1 MSSLHLPRVI
11 SQRGK
16 SPMEVERENFEKAQT
31 VAINKA
37 INSQVHPVK
46 EKHVRSAILG
56 TFHENGAGVFWATTS
71 KLPLQ
76 GNAIVCW
83 KFLHVLHKL
92 LREGH
97 ANVILDSQK
106 YISLLRDIGKLWCV
120 ENEGH
125 LKDGY
130 GRLIAAY
137 TKLLIQKLS
146 FHKKNP
152 RIPGSLTMTDEQF
165 NKIFGVD
172 VNNYFE
178 VSCDMLDYLDE
189 ILALQETVFGSLD
202 MSRSNSM
209 TNSGQCRLAPLIPC
223 ILDSCQLYDYLVK
236 SLFKLHS
243 SLPPDTLSGHR
254 DRFLSGYQRLKQFY
268 HQSGNL
274 QYFKNLVQ
282 VPLLPDDP
290 PNFLIASD
298 LSKHVK
304 PVAVVPVEP
313 EPEAEAET
321 PEADGIGFLID
332 TSSPV
337 HESHDKFD
345 ETFGQES
352 MDTFNFNGQPEVDE
366 RDVLIERLTKEIQQ
380 LREEI
385 EQVKLEAQQEVHLL
399 QDEKDQLKKILSELQ
414 LAVDN
419 TLKENEL
426 LKKEVDE
433 AKLYAANA
441 GKLTD
446 SEKLVKANEE
456 KFKKMKEIYGKL
468 REEHVTL
475 LRTHA
480 EINKQLKD
488 EKRLAEEKDML
499 LKEKNLQL
507 EQVQQ
512 EQKVLEESMQQN
524 SDTALSELEKSTTK
538 CENLEKSQ
546 QELSKEIELL
556 KAQKQQLEM
565 DLEDV
570 RVKATALDSSLE
582 KVKSEK
588 EKVEES
594 LSQQVSALQLE
605 LEEAKKSKVT
615 IEENLKEEL
624 DNMES
629 RLKENESAK
638 KNSEETLNKHL
649 TELEAKLQESL
660 NAQQARESQHQE
672 ALKKLYKLLVE
683 SCVKECH
690 VILQTALDQSE
701 NLPHLTVTCS
711 AEYLL
716 DRTYPIYDSISNL
729 RTAHQQYKSN
739 EANVH
744 ELLVSLNGFSHQL
757 SECIIHGFATSHSA
771 QVAAGDELINNCK
784 KAVNESMTTLTAIE
798 QDSEKVNENINKIL
812 ESVKKIQA
820 DAETLLPKIADVKDK
835 EIGDMVESEMQSTTS
850 AVDLAAERIEA
861 MLKKTSEDN
870 TGATLE
876 VNTSILDACTSLMK
890 AIKILLEKS
899 RDLQKEIVAQGRGAS
914 TAKEFYNK
922 HHRWTEGL
930 ITAAKTVG
938 WAATALVEVADKVV
952 QGEGKF
958 EELIVCSKQIAA
970 STAQLVVA
978 SKVKADRES
987 KCLAQ
992 LSNASKMVNEAAGKV
1007 VGSAKTASN
1016 AVEEKSLMDFTTL
1029 SLHQTKQ
1036 QEMQTQLHVIE
1047 LENLLKNERIKLG
1060 NLRKQRYQL
1069 AGESEGWEIDQT
1081 TKS

>member
-16 SPMEVERENFEKAQT
+16 TPMEVERENFEKAQA

-76 GNAIVCW
+76 GNSIVCW

-106 YISLLRDIGKLWCV
+106 YISLLRDIGKLWRF

-268 HQSGNL
+268 HQSGTL

-337 HESHDKFD
+337 HDSHDKFD

-352 MDTFNFNGQPEVDE
+352 MDTFNFNGQPEIDE
-366 RDVLIERLTKEIQQ
+366 RDVLIERLTKEIQL
-380 LREEI
+380 LREEL
-385 EQVKLEAQQEVHLL
+385 EQVKLEAQQKVQLL
-399 QDEKDQLKKILSELQ
+399 QEERDQLKKMLAELQ

-426 LKKEVDE
+426 LKQEVDE
-433 AKLYAANA
+433 AKLYAANT
-441 GKLTD
+441 GKSTD
-446 SEKLVKANEE
+446 SDKLIKANEE

-475 LRTHA
+475 LRSHA
-480 EINKQLKD
+480 EVNKQLKD
-488 EKRLAEEKDML
+488 EKKLAEEKEML
-499 LKEKNLQL
+499 LKETNLQL
-507 EQVQQ
+507 EQAQQ
-512 EQKVLEESMQQN
+512 EQKTLQENMQQH
-524 SDTALSELEKSTTK
+524 SEVASSELEKATTK
-538 CENLEKSQ
+538 CESLENTQ

-556 KAQKQQLEM
+556 KAQKQQLET
-565 DLEDV
+565 DLEDA
-570 RVKATALDSSLE
+570 RVKATTLDNSLE
-582 KVKSEK
+582 KLKSEK
-588 EKVEES
+588 EKAEEC
-594 LSQQVSALQLE
+594 LKVQMSAMQTE
-605 LEEAKKSKVT
+605 LEESKKMKVT
-615 IEENLKEEL
+615 TEENLKKEL
-624 DNMES
+624 GSMES
-629 RLKENESAK
+629 KMLESESAK
-638 KNSEETLNKHL
+638 KNSEDALNQRL
-649 TELEAKLQESL
+649 TELEEKLKDSQTAKQGVE
-660 NAQQARESQHQE
+660 NQHKE
-672 ALKKLYKLLVE
+672 TLKKLYKLLVE
-683 SCVKECH
+683 SCVKECNA
-690 VILQTALDQSE
+690 ILQNAMDQSE

-716 DRTYPIYDSISNL
+716 DRTYPVYDSIDKL
-729 RTAHQQYKSN
+729 RTAHQHYKSN

-744 ELLVSLNGFSHQL
+744 ELLVSLNGFSHRL
-757 SECIIHGFATSHSA
+757 SDCIIHGFATSHSA
-771 QVAAGDELINNCK
+771 QVAAGDELTDNCK
-784 KAVNESMTTLTAIE
+784 KAVEESLSTLSAIV
-798 QDSEKVNENINKIL
+798 QDSEKVDENIEKIL
-812 ESVKKIQA
+812 EYVKKIQA

-835 EIGDMVESEMQSTTS
+835 EIGDMVESEMQSTT
-850 AVDLAAERIEA
+850 AAIELAAERIEA

-870 TGATLE
+870 TGASLE

-890 AIKILLEKS
+890 CIKVLLEKS

-938 WAATALVEVADKVV
+938 WAATALVEVADRVV

-992 LSNASKMVNEAAGKV
+992 LSNASKTVNQATGKV
-1007 VGSAKTASN
+1007 VGCAKTASN

-1036 QEMQTQLHVIE
+1036 QEMQTQLRVIE

-1060 NLRKQRYQL
+1060 DLRKQHYQL
-1069 AGESEGWEIDQT
+1069 ADESEGWEIDQNA
-1081 TKS
+1081 KS